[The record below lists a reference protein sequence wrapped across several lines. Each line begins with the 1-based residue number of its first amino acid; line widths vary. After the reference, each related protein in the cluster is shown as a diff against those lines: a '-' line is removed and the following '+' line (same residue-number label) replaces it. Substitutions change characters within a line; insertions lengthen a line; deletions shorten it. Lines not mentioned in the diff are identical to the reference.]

1 MSAHFD
7 RRAEENELQRQLR
20 DLICLAVVGDHVR
33 WVTDDDELGDWL
45 AQAAGEWRSWADRVA
60 KQLIASGVAP
70 DGRVRSLAK
79 DISLNWVPEGW
90 LSADQAR
97 RLVAKRLAVVAGWAR
112 FRHSQADGADVQ
124 LFGFVSTGLE
134 AQLRALRD
142 IATPGNHEPHAR
154 KIGTDGVASR
164 DSRGQAERSRA
175 MQVGKPT
182 GTHTIERLT
191 ERAPQGEPE
200 TTAVEKPAGPA
211 RAKQDQVPAR

>member
-1 MSAHFD
+1 VLVAGRSGDPMMRATEAQPD
-7 RRAEENELQRQLR
+7 QREGATNWRAEESELQRQLR

-60 KQLIASGVAP
+60 KQLVASGVAP

-97 RLVAKRLAVVAGWAR
+97 RLVAERLAVVAGWAR

-142 IATPGNHEPHAR
+142 IATAQREHHQPHER
-154 KIGTDGVASR
+154 RIGTEG
-164 DSRGQAERSRA
+164 
-175 MQVGKPT
+175 MT
-182 GTHTIERLT
+182 
-191 ERAPQGEPE
+191 
-200 TTAVEKPAGPA
+200 PA
-211 RAKQDQVPAR
+211 RPKDEVPAR